1 MVIAVRR
8 RFDLLAA
15 TTVVALATG
24 FFLWE
29 FAVTAHAVE
38 ARFAGRAMNL
48 SVEVAGASLVI
59 VNKDS
64 AAFRDCYA
72 TVNREYRADRGF
84 LLPAA
89 NEPDDTAIRLRLAEF
104 SAGDR
109 LLDWDRDPPARVEV
123 WCGRYAE
130 FGGEH
135 LGRPGTSD
143 PTTRQWT
150 DRPARWVGRL

>member
-15 TTVVALATG
+15 TTVVAVATG

-29 FAVTAHAVE
+29 SAVTAHAVE

-72 TVNREYRADRGF
+72 TVDREYRADRGF
-84 LLPAA
+84 LLPTV
-89 NEPDDTAIRLRLAEF
+89 NEPGDAAAHLQLAEF
-104 SAGDR
+104 SSGDR
-109 LLDWDRDPPARVEV
+109 LLDWRRHPPARLEI
-123 WCGRYAE
+123 WCGQYAG
-130 FGGEH
+130 FGGER
-135 LGRPGTSD
+135 LGRPEASD
-143 PTTRQWT
+143 PDAQKWT